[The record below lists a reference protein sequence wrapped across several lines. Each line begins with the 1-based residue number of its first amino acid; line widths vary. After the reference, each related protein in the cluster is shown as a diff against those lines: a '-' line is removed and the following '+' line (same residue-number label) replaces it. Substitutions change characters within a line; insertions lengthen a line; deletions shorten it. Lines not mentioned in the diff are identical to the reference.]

1 MWKEERSKLS
11 EQHDLGSLLQ
21 IIAGNCVM
29 LMKSKPWT
37 IYWFSQGKKKKQ
49 LNRILQI
56 QLREA
61 SAATEGIKYN
71 TNGIKIGSSKNIDLL
86 KVMRRHSWIQWNNKV
101 QKHLCWSPLNHCY
114 RCTKQKTVGSK
125 HEKQNQTSRN
135 IG

>member
-37 IYWFSQGKKKKQ
+37 IYSFSQGKKKKQ

-71 TNGIKIGSSKNIDLL
+71 TNGIKTGSSKNIDLL
-86 KVMRRHSWIQWNNKV
+86 TVMRRHSRIQWNNKV

-114 RCTKQKTVGSK
+114 RCTKRKTISSK
-125 HEKQNQTSRN
+125 HHQASRN

>member
-37 IYWFSQGKKKKQ
+37 IYSFSQGKKKKQ

-61 SAATEGIKYN
+61 SAATEEIKYN
-71 TNGIKIGSSKNIDLL
+71 TNGIKTGSSKNIDLL

-114 RCTKQKTVGSK
+114 RCTKRKTVASK
-125 HEKQNQTSRN
+125 HHQASQN

>member
-37 IYWFSQGKKKKQ
+37 IYSFSQGKKKKQ

-71 TNGIKIGSSKNIDLL
+71 TNGIKTGSSKNIDLL
-86 KVMRRHSWIQWNNKV
+86 TVMRRHSRIQWNNKV

-114 RCTKQKTVGSK
+114 RCTKRKTIASK
-125 HEKQNQTSRN
+125 HHQASRN

>member
-37 IYWFSQGKKKKQ
+37 IYSFSQGKKKKQ

-71 TNGIKIGSSKNIDLL
+71 TNGIKTGSSKNIDLL
-86 KVMRRHSWIQWNNKV
+86 TVMRRHSRIQWNNKV

-114 RCTKQKTVGSK
+114 RCTKRKTVASK
-125 HEKQNQTSRN
+125 HHQASQN